1 MRAVRGTLVRPRGRA
16 GAVAPARGDPAELP
30 AADGPRLD
38 LAFERDMEYI
48 KISYL
53 HDGTIQS

>member
-16 GAVAPARGDPAELP
+16 VDFAPA
-30 AADGPRLD
+30 RLD

>member
-1 MRAVRGTLVRPRGRA
+1 MRFAVGERGRA
-16 GAVAPARGDPAELP
+16 VDFAPARGDPAELP

-48 KISYL
+48 KISYS